1 VSVVI
6 VGVIRRKPVLTHAS
20 IVCEGMLASVNSV
33 NSVPWWQVKCSL
45 PDTNCQHDGWLLFM
59 FGEYLYRR
67 RYQGDRH
74 SFSWPSFVSRHC
86 AECWHRSNFYR

>member
-33 NSVPWWQVKCSL
+33 NKEITLQLAVYKSL
-45 PDTNCQHDGWLLFM
+45 ENCVQTWHLC
-59 FGEYLYRR
+59 
-67 RYQGDRH
+67 YQMDQLAR
-74 SFSWPSFVSRHC
+74 
-86 AECWHRSNFYR
+86 

>member
-33 NSVPWWQVKCSL
+33 NSGLGLRFRVRV
-45 PDTNCQHDGWLLFM
+45 TVTVGFR
-59 FGEYLYRR
+59 GR
-67 RYQGDRH
+67 
-74 SFSWPSFVSRHC
+74 V
-86 AECWHRSNFYR
+86 

>member
-33 NSVPWWQVKCSL
+33 NSVKEELYLFIVLCL
-45 PDTNCQHDGWLLFM
+45 HYVVYMEWL
-59 FGEYLYRR
+59 R
-67 RYQGDRH
+67 
-74 SFSWPSFVSRHC
+74 VVV
-86 AECWHRSNFYR
+86 

>member
-33 NSVPWWQVKCSL
+33 NKTLAGWSVCLSCRPVDVWVVKIHSPVKC
-45 PDTNCQHDGWLLFM
+45 
-59 FGEYLYRR
+59 
-67 RYQGDRH
+67 
-74 SFSWPSFVSRHC
+74 
-86 AECWHRSNFYR
+86 

>member
-33 NSVPWWQVKCSL
+33 NVVIATKL
-45 PDTNCQHDGWLLFM
+45 
-59 FGEYLYRR
+59 
-67 RYQGDRH
+67 
-74 SFSWPSFVSRHC
+74 V
-86 AECWHRSNFYR
+86 HRLQIRPIVHN

>member
-33 NSVPWWQVKCSL
+33 TQ
-45 PDTNCQHDGWLLFM
+45 
-59 FGEYLYRR
+59 R
-67 RYQGDRH
+67 
-74 SFSWPSFVSRHC
+74 SFDLVQ
-86 AECWHRSNFYR
+86 